1 MKTRNKI
8 VINNLVA
15 KHMRTFNHGGAHKNK
30 KDLMMGDEDDYE
42 DQLSLA
48 EYRELTDVDGD
59 LGEDYVLLYHL
70 YGVKNM
76 LTNVNRYSTIR
87 FT

>member
-1 MKTRNKI
+1 MKNK
-8 VINNLVA
+8 VSINNLVA

-30 KDLMMGDEDDYE
+30 KDFMDDEDDYE

-59 LGEDYVLLYHL
+59 LGEGDALPYHL
-70 YGVKNM
+70 YGIKNT
-76 LTNVNRYSTIR
+76 LTNVNRSCIIH

>member
-1 MKTRNKI
+1 MKNK
-8 VINNLVA
+8 VSINNLVA

-30 KDLMMGDEDDYE
+30 KDLMDDEDDYE

-59 LGEDYVLLYHL
+59 LGEGDALPYHL
-70 YGVKNM
+70 YGIKNM
-76 LTNVNRYSTIR
+76 LTNVNGSCIIH